1 MMLEIIKSI
10 VDLKKMMG
18 FNDIF
23 LIFDYIL
30 RNEEFRKFF
39 FKVVVF
45 LLSFIFLVVNREF
58 Y

>member
-18 FNDIF
+18 FNDNF

>member
-45 LLSFIFLVVNREF
+45 LLSFKFLVVNREF

>member
-45 LLSFIFLVVNREF
+45 LLSFIFLKIKNE
-58 Y
+58 

>member
-1 MMLEIIKSI
+1 MLEIIKSI